1 MSCKLLVK
9 YICFALLII
18 VIPFNE
24 RDENSID
31 LCSGHISTN
40 SKY

>member
-1 MSCKLLVK
+1 MSRKLFAK
-9 YICFALLII
+9 YIGFALLII

-31 LCSGHISTN
+31 LCSGYISIY

>member
-1 MSCKLLVK
+1 MSRKLFAI
-9 YICFALLII
+9 YIFFVLLII

-24 RDENSID
+24 REEDSID
-31 LCSGHISTN
+31 LCSGYISIY